1 MSEMG
6 GDTPLPYSGDESGV
20 SPASGNGSERARGC
34 PCELPGARG
43 ARGGIP
49 LRYARDLRP
58 LAAIPLDTI
67 SLSLH
72 RPLRGTP
79 RCAPGT
85 GRGNALRCVAIAI
98 LALAWT
104 TAHPRS
110 LNAHAVH
117 DPQDDIL
124 ESIGVDENLGGAVP
138 LDAVFRNQN
147 GEEVRLGDYVR
158 GGPALLTLNYYTCPM
173 LCPLV
178 LRTLLESA
186 RGIKGID
193 LGRDFRIV
201 TVSINPDDSP
211 EVARALAREI
221 YAGMEG
227 TGDPASRWPFLLG
240 DEKAIGAL
248 TGAVGFRYRKVGNEY
263 AHPDVVVVLTP
274 GGKISRYLYG
284 IEQDPV
290 DLKMALIEAAGG
302 NIGEST
308 TLNRV
313 LLFCFQYDPVGKKYA
328 LYARNIMKAGGVLTL
343 ALLASLLLVLWR
355 RGRATS

>member
-1 MSEMG
+1 MSEM
-6 GDTPLPYSGDESGV
+6 PVRRREIQRKRRRLFV
-20 SPASGNGSERARGC
+20 AAAVFLASVC
-34 PCELPGARG
+34 
-43 ARGGIP
+43 
-49 LRYARDLRP
+49 
-58 LAAIPLDTI
+58 AA
-67 SLSLH
+67 SL
-72 RPLRGTP
+72 
-79 RCAPGT
+79 
-85 GRGNALRCVAIAI
+85 
-98 LALAWT
+98 
-104 TAHPRS
+104 PRS
-110 LNAHAVH
+110 LEAHAVH

-211 EVARALAREI
+211 EVARARAREI

-343 ALLASLLLVLWR
+343 VLLASLLLVLWKR
-355 RGRATS
+355 GRGRATS